1 MPRIAVLIP
10 VYNDQEGL
18 NRTLKS
24 LENEV
29 EEQVDVVVVDDG
41 SLIPMTTYSKISI
54 HNIKL
59 VRAEENIGIE
69 ATLNMGVKYILD
81 EGYEFIARI
90 DAGDEILHNRFSKQ
104 VSYLEKIRM

>member
-69 ATLNMGVKYILD
+69 RPKY
-81 EGYEFIARI
+81 GS
-90 DAGDEILHNRFSKQ
+90 EIYSR
-104 VSYLEKIRM
+104 